1 MVASSGGP
9 QLPFVNL
16 FAASAVSACTAEV
29 RGFAGSG
36 LACCCC
42 CSRIGCASDVG
53 ARTSSLNSMGVCA
66 YPPVLLQAMTLP
78 LDTAKVK
85 LQLQGAGGGK
95 YK

>member
-29 RGFAGSG
+29 RQRLSAALLDRPGDARNPPR
-36 LACCCC
+36 AVRAR
-42 CSRIGCASDVG
+42 SRS
-53 ARTSSLNSMGVCA
+53 RRRSW
-66 YPPVLLQAMTLP
+66 LLLLLLLHQAATLP
-78 LDTAKVK
+78 LDTAKVR

>member
-1 MVASSGGP
+1 
-9 QLPFVNL
+9 
-16 FAASAVSACTAEV
+16 
-29 RGFAGSG
+29 
-36 LACCCC
+36 
-42 CSRIGCASDVG
+42 
-53 ARTSSLNSMGVCA
+53 MGVCA